1 MGPKSQIGKWA
12 SGLAV
17 RISKFV
23 VEQWRVHD
31 DSAVERVSRG
41 NKVVMHKK
49 TCSLADMLAAVTDEN
64 LHPEV
69 DTGPAEGHEVW

>member
-17 RISKFV
+17 LIPKLF
-23 VEQWRVHD
+23 VEQSGAHD
-31 DSAVERVSRG
+31 SSVVERVSRG
-41 NKVVMHKK
+41 NKVVMRKK
-49 TCSLADMLAAVTDEN
+49 TYSLTEMLAAVTDEN

>member
-1 MGPKSQIGKWA
+1 MGPKSHIGKWA

-31 DSAVERVSRG
+31 NSALERVSRG
-41 NKVVMHKK
+41 NKVVMRKK
-49 TCSLADMLAAVTDEN
+49 TYSLTEMLAAVTDEN

-69 DTGPAEGHEVW
+69 DTGPAEGHEAW